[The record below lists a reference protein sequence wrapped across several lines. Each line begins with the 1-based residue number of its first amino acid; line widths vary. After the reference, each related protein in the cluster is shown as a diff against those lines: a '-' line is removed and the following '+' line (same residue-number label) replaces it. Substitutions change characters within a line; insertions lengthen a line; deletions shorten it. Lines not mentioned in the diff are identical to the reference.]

1 MSDDSI
7 TLNPNDVFER
17 VLIDMVKV
25 SRKKRAD
32 YASDNDPL
40 SNFKGSADALGLT
53 GFGPVEAALFNVL
66 QKIERLKA
74 LRSNGRMGQ
83 TQNES
88 VTDTYLDL
96 AVYAVLTYALHKEQ
110 P

>member
-1 MSDDSI
+1 MSDEI
-7 TLNPNDVFER
+7 TTLNAEDVFER

-32 YASDNDPL
+32 YASDSDPL
-40 SNFKGSADALGLT
+40 SNFKGTAEALGLS
-53 GFGPVEAALFNVL
+53 GFGSVEAALFNVL

-74 LRSNGRMGQ
+74 LRNNGRMSEP
-83 TQNES
+83 QNES

-96 AVYAVLTYALHKEQ
+96 AVYAVFTYALHKEQ
-110 P
+110 T